1 MVQTA
6 YADETLHASCAGVS
20 LKGRDLRCDTSLMG
34 TAAVGTEVV
43 SVEHLKVRYGDT
55 VAVDDVSLHI
65 ERGEIFGILGPNGAG
80 KTTTVECIGG
90 LRKPDSGSIDVLGLN
105 VRTHE
110 AELRERVG
118 VQLQTSQLP
127 DKILV
132 REALELFAS
141 FYADPRDP
149 AELLALL
156 RLEEKATTRYVNL
169 SGGQRQRLSIA
180 LALVGRPELAILDE
194 LTTGLDPQSRRETWR
209 LIEGIRDEGL
219 TVILVTHF
227 MEEAEYLCDR
237 VALLHHGR
245 IRAIDTPANLG
256 AGLGQRISFRSNP
269 ALHLERLREI
279 PEVRTVS
286 EQGGR
291 VMIEG
296 DGDVV
301 AAVIALLVREQIVP
315 EQTRVEQSTLD
326 DAFVALTA
334 EADAELA
341 AEPASEVV

>member
-1 MVQTA
+1 MPAIPSTA
-6 YADETLHASCAGVS
+6 
-20 LKGRDLRCDTSLMG
+20 
-34 TAAVGTEVV
+34 TAAGVV
-43 SVEHLKVRYGDT
+43 SVENLRVRYGDT
-55 VAVDDVSLHI
+55 LAVDDVSFAI
-65 ERGEIFGILGPNGAG
+65 NRGEIFGILGPNGAG

-90 LRKPDSGSIDVLGLN
+90 LRKPESGSISVLGLDP
-105 VRTHE
+105 RTH
-110 AELRERVG
+110 AKELHERVG
-118 VQLQTSQLP
+118 VQLQTSLLP
-127 DKILV
+127 DKIKV
-132 REALELFAS
+132 REVLELFAS
-141 FYADPRDP
+141 FYPDPVDP
-149 AELLALL
+149 AGLL
-156 RLEEKATTRYVNL
+156 RQLNLEEKSQTRYVDL

-209 LIEGIRDEGL
+209 LIEGIRDQGL

-256 AGLGQRISFRSNP
+256 AGLGQRISFRMTP
-269 ALHLERLREI
+269 ALDLDRLRGLR
-279 PEVRTVS
+279 EVREVR

-291 VMIEG
+291 IVIEG
-296 DGDVV
+296 SGDVV
-301 AAVIALLVREQIVP
+301 AAVIALLVEEQVVP

-326 DAFVALTA
+326 DAFVALTS

-341 AEPASEVV
+341 ATQTAVLG